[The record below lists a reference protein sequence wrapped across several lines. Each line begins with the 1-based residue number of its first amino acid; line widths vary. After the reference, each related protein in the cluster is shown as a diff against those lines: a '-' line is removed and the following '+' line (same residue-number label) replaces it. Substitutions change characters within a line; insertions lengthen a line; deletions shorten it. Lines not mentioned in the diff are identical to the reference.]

1 MPQVGDIVKVLGTNE
16 KKIIIGSRI
25 EIVPATGDWSGCDAR
40 HELCAR
46 VTYELAGKPD
56 RWFTIGDIEI
66 LSARGKEPCK

>member
-16 KKIIIGSRI
+16 KKIIVGSRT
-25 EIVPATGDWSGCDAR
+25 EIVPFAGDWSNTD
-40 HELCAR
+40 ELRAR

-66 LSARGKEPCK
+66 LSARRTAK

>member
-16 KKIIIGSRI
+16 KKIIVGSRT
-25 EIVPATGDWSGCDAR
+25 EIVPFTGDWSNTD
-40 HELCAR
+40 ELRAR

-66 LSARGKEPCK
+66 LSARRAAK

>member
-16 KKIIIGSRI
+16 KKIIVSSRT
-25 EIVPATGDWSGCDAR
+25 EIVPFAGDWSNTD
-40 HELCAR
+40 ELRAR

-66 LSARGKEPCK
+66 LSARRTAN

>member
-16 KKIIIGSRI
+16 KKIIVSSRT
-25 EIVPATGDWSGCDAR
+25 EIVPFAGDWSNTD
-40 HELCAR
+40 ELRAR

-66 LSARGKEPCK
+66 LSARRTTK

>member
-16 KKIIIGSRI
+16 KKIIIDSRTA
-25 EIVPATGDWSGCDAR
+25 IVPFAGDWSNTD
-40 HELCAR
+40 ELRAR

-66 LSARGKEPCK
+66 LSARKP